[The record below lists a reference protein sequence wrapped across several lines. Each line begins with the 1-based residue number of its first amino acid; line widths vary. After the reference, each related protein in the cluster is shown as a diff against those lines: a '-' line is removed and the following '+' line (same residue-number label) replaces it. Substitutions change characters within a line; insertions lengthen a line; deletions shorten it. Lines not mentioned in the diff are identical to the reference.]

1 MKLKLNV
8 ISAHATALFSGATAL
23 LAFVHP
29 GFKVPTVVQAIVASL
44 GIIIAGAVEAYHLL
58 THRQLQAAVAIAAST
73 ANQVEAN
80 IQAAATSAPKA

>member
-8 ISAHATALFSGATAL
+8 VSAHATALVSYATAF

-44 GIIIAGAVEAYHLL
+44 GIIIAGAIEAYHLL
-58 THRQLQAAVAIAAST
+58 THRQLQAAVAVALST
-73 ANQVEAN
+73 ANKVEAN
-80 IQAAATSAPKA
+80 VAPQPAPPHN